1 MTKSAIISPVLP
13 PSSSGQAIVLYQLL
27 KNHDPSKFIFL
38 SNTDYSNPRKSDFF
52 TNKLKTKYYYI
63 DPIFKFKKY
72 SILEKKLVLFLWMKG
87 YETPLNQLLKNRTM
101 KVANILKKEGCDSII
116 SCTADLFGPP
126 ISYFAA
132 RLIKIPFILYAFDHY
147 STQWTIPLEKKF
159 AEKYEKMICNNA
171 EGLIVPNE
179 FLKDIYH
186 QLYSL
191 DPVIIH
197 NPCDLS
203 NYNTQVKY
211 VPIPRNRT
219 IKIVYT
225 GTIYNAHF
233 DAFKSLLSAINR
245 VSNTQ
250 FELHIYTNQN
260 QFLLQKDGI
269 RGRVVFQEY
278 LKTDFIPKIQQE
290 ADILLLPLAFKSP
303 YPEIIR
309 TSSPGKMGEYLAS
322 GRPILVFAPADSYI
336 SWYFKKYQ
344 CGLVI
349 DNQDPKE
356 LIKGLEL
363 LINDSSLQR
372 QMVEN
377 ARKRAEIDFD
387 LLTVRKKFFKT
398 INSMTRGDSFFE
410 EQCVPTDFKIK

>member
-1 MTKSAIISPVLP
+1 MTKTAIVSPVLP

-27 KNHDPSKFIFL
+27 KNYDPSKFILL
-38 SNTDYSNPRKSDFF
+38 SNTDYSNPRKSDLF
-52 TNKLKTKYYYI
+52 TKKLKTKYYYI
-63 DPIFKFKKY
+63 GPIFKFKKN
-72 SILEKKLVLFLWMKG
+72 SILEKKLLLFLEMNGFEK
-87 YETPLNQLLKNRTM
+87 PLNQLLKKRTL
-101 KVANILKKEGCDSII
+101 KVANILKKEDCDSII
-116 SCTADLFGPP
+116 SCTSDLYGPP

-132 RLIKIPFILYAFDHY
+132 RLMKIPFILYAFDHY
-147 STQWTIPLEKKF
+147 SLQWTIPLERKF

-171 EGLIVPNE
+171 EGIIVPNE
-179 FLKDIYH
+179 FLKDTYH
-186 QLYSL
+186 QLYGL

-211 VPIPRNRT
+211 VPIQRNRT
-219 IKIVYT
+219 INIVYT

-233 DAFKSLLSAINR
+233 DAFISLLSAINR
-245 VSNTQ
+245 ISNTK
-250 FELHIYTNQN
+250 FELQIYTKQN
-260 QFLLQKDGI
+260 KFILQKDGI
-269 RGRVVFQEY
+269 RGRVVFHKY
-278 LKTDFIPKIQQE
+278 LKTDLIPKIQQE

-349 DNQDPKE
+349 DNQDPEE
-356 LIKGLEL
+356 LLKGLEI

-372 QMVEN
+372 HLIEN

-387 LLTVRKKFFKT
+387 LITVRKKFFKT
-398 INSMTRGDSFFE
+398 INSMARGNSIFE
-410 EQCVPTDFKIK
+410 DLCVPTDHKIK

>member
-1 MTKSAIISPVLP
+1 MIHMTKFAVISHVLP
-13 PSSSGQAIVLYQLL
+13 PSPSGQAIVLYQLL
-27 KNHDPSKFIFL
+27 KDHDPSSYILL
-38 SNTDYSNPRKSDFF
+38 SNNDYSNRQTSDYF
-52 TNKLKTKYYYI
+52 TDECDAKYYYI
-63 DPIFKFKKY
+63 PPAFQITKYLQIEKRLALFFKK
-72 SILEKKLVLFLWMKG
+72 WG
-87 YETPLNQLLKNRTM
+87 NETLLKRLLADRSSQ
-101 KVANILKKEGCDSII
+101 VAQILQKENCDAVI
-116 SCTADLFGPP
+116 SCTADIFGPP
-126 ISYFAA
+126 ISFIAA
-132 RLIKIPFILYAFDHY
+132 KSLNIPCILYAFDQY
-147 STQWTIPLEKKF
+147 STQWTIPNERAF
-159 AEKYEKMICNNA
+159 AEEYEKWIAQNTKHI
-171 EGLIVPNE
+171 IVPNE
-179 FLKDIYH
+179 FLREAYH
-186 QLYSL
+186 QLYNL

-197 NPCDLS
+197 NPCNLS
-203 NYNTQVKY
+203 NYNTQVNY
-211 VPIPRNRT
+211 LPIQRNRT

-225 GTIYNAHF
+225 GTIYNAHL

-349 DNQDPKE
+349 DDQDPEK

-372 QMVEN
+372 QLVEN

-387 LLTVRKKFFKT
+387 LVTVRKKFFKT
-398 INSMTRGDSFFE
+398 INSIASGNYFF
-410 EQCVPTDFKIK
+410 